1 MKAGL
6 NNSVFLRPFIY
17 YSMYDICCVGHITLD
32 KIVTPG
38 RHIEMPG
45 GTSYYFS
52 NALRQMDVR
61 YLLVTAVA
69 PPERRFVEMLE
80 SQGIEVKAYN
90 SRETVCF
97 ENIYREDMNHRE
109 QKVWAQSDPFTV
121 EHLAET
127 EAAFFHLGPL
137 LAGDIPG
144 ELIRHL
150 SEKGT
155 LSMDAQGFLREVRDN
170 AVFPV
175 DWPAKKELLAYVDIL
190 KANEEE
196 MQVLTNET
204 DIRKG
209 AAILASWGVEEVL
222 ITRGSNGSVVLANGT
237 YYNIPAFIDGP
248 AVDATGCGDTYMA
261 GYLYQRVHDAS
272 PETAAAFASAMAGLK
287 VMGSGPFTGTK
298 SDVIRLLE
306 KADQIK

>member
-1 MKAGL
+1 
-6 NNSVFLRPFIY
+6 
-17 YSMYDICCVGHITLD
+17 MYDICCVGHITLD

-38 RHIEMPG
+38 RRVEMPG

-52 NALRQMDVR
+52 NALRQMDLR

-69 PPERRFVEMLE
+69 PSERRFVEMLTSE
-80 SQGIEVKAYN
+80 GIEVKAFD
-90 SRETVCF
+90 SAETVCF

-109 QKVWAQSDPFTV
+109 QKVWAQSDPFQV

-127 EAAFFHLGPL
+127 EAKFFHLGPL

-150 SEKGT
+150 SEKGI
-155 LSMDAQGFLREVRDN
+155 LSMDAQGFLREVRN
-170 AVFPV
+170 TEVFPV

-190 KANEEE
+190 KANDEE

-209 AAILASWGVEEVL
+209 AAILASWGVKEVL
-222 ITRGSNGSVVLANGT
+222 ITRGSNGSVVLYEDT
-237 YYNIPAFIDGP
+237 YYDIPAFIDGP
-248 AVDATGCGDTYMA
+248 AIDATGCGDTYMA
-261 GYLYQRVHDAS
+261 GYLYQRAHGS
-272 PETAAAFASAMAGLK
+272 TPEKAAAFASAMAGLK
-287 VMGSGPFTGTK
+287 VMGSGPFTGTEK
-298 SDVIRLLE
+298 DVLELLE
-306 KADQIK
+306 KSEVR

>member
-1 MKAGL
+1 
-6 NNSVFLRPFIY
+6 
-17 YSMYDICCVGHITLD
+17 MYDICCVGHITLD

-38 RHIEMPG
+38 RRVEMPG

-69 PPERRFVEMLE
+69 PTERRFVEMLG
-80 SQGIEVKAYN
+80 SQGIMVKAFD
-90 SRETVCF
+90 SAETVCF
-97 ENIYREDMNHRE
+97 ENIYREDMNQRE
-109 QKVWAQSDPFTV
+109 QKVWAQSDPFRV
-121 EHLAET
+121 EHLADT
-127 EAAFFHLGPL
+127 EATFFHLGPL

-150 SEKGT
+150 SGKGI
-155 LSMDAQGFLREVRDN
+155 LSMDVQGFLREVRGN

-175 DWPAKKELLAYVDIL
+175 DWPAKKELLACVDIL

-209 AAILASWGVEEVL
+209 AAILADWGVKEVL
-222 ITRGSNGSVVLANGT
+222 ITRGSNGSVVLYDGV
-237 YYNIPAFIDGP
+237 YSDIPPFIDGP

-261 GYLYQRVHDAS
+261 GYLYQRAQGAT
-272 PETAAAFASAMAGLK
+272 PEKAAAFASAMAGLK
-287 VMGSGPFTGTK
+287 VMGSGPFTGSK
-298 SDVIRLLE
+298 EDVLALLE
-306 KADQIK
+306 KSQVK